1 MKIPL
6 QEECRSDAIFLLN
19 RFINSGYLATP
30 MIFLGRGLKKIIEYL
45 VIFLIPVPEKS
56 SQKGLLLLSA
66 AGGAAGTGILDFL
79 QVANDLGSAFLDG
92 LAIGTH
98 HKAA

>member
-6 QEECRSDAIFLLN
+6 QEKCRSDASFLLN
-19 RFINSGYLATP
+19 RFIIIVHY
-30 MIFLGRGLKKIIEYL
+30 FEVVYLGRGLFNYSNEL
-45 VIFLIPVPEKS
+45 T
-56 SQKGLLLLSA
+56 LLHST
-66 AGGAAGTGILDFL
+66 GGAAGAGFLDFL

-92 LAIGTH
+92 LAVGTH

>member
-1 MKIPL
+1 MKIPM
-6 QEECRSDAIFLLN
+6 QDACRSNASLLLN
-19 RFINSGYLATP
+19 RFTNIVHY
-30 MIFLGRGLKKIIEYL
+30 FLGSLLEAG
-45 VIFLIPVPEKS
+45 IFSYPNKLA
-56 SQKGLLLLSA
+56 LLGS